1 MSEKDKLH
9 SCELYLPMG
18 EEIMS
23 EQLQCLNKLY
33 DFNATRPTE
42 LDKRTA
48 LLKEMLAE
56 IGENCYIEPPFL
68 QTGEANTYI
77 WVKTYTPTSI

>member
-9 SCELYLPMG
+9 NCELYLPMG

-23 EQLQCLNKLY
+23 EQLQCLDKLY

-48 LLKEMLAE
+48 LLKDMLAE
-56 IGENCYIEPPFL
+56 VGENCYIEPLFT
-68 QTGEANTYI
+68 QTGAASTYI
-77 WVKTYTPTSI
+77 

>member
-9 SCELYLPMG
+9 NCELYLPMG

-23 EQLQCLNKLY
+23 EQLQCLDKLY

-48 LLKEMLAE
+48 LLKDMLAE
-56 IGENCYIEPPFL
+56 VGKRMRQLPFNL
-68 QTGEANTYI
+68 RRRYAHLHRRLYDDR
-77 WVKTYTPTSI
+77 S